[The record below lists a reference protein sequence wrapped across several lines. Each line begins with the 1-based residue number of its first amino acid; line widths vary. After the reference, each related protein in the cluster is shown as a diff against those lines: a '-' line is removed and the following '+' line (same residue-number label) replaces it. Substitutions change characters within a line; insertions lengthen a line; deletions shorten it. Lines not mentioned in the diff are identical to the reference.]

1 MMNDMCTQTYLHT
14 YMHTCIHAYMH
25 TCISAYM
32 HKCTHAHMHTCTHA
46 HMHTCTH
53 AHMHTCTHAHMDTC
67 THTHI
72 HTCTHA
78 HMHTCTDAQVHTCT
92 HTYLYTHIP
101 TYLHTYIF
109 FSFFIPT
116 YLQLPAYL
124 HFLLF
129 FHTYIPTYLPTYLP
143 AYIHTYIYIHIYI
156 YIYIYHSVQCI
167 PDCAQVLGPGDAVSV
182 SVGWDAM
189 FHWDGESKSLCL
201 DMNWGLS
208 SSETAL
214 WYLLSRTR
222 AIAYHQG
229 LLAAS
234 RVSTFILY
242 RCGSKPSKL
251 TSFCWD
257 EHPFPSYFRVPYL
270 PTWPYGRSPAAPCRN
285 PSRWDPTN
293 GSCCGKNARSATTV
307 DRSMDPWGFWLVN
320 GWLLGDL
327 TI

>member
-1 MMNDMCTQTYLHT
+1 
-14 YMHTCIHAYMH
+14 MHTCTHAY
-25 TCISAYM
+25 
-32 HKCTHAHMHTCTHA
+32 MHTCTHA

-53 AHMHTCTHAHMDTC
+53 AHMHTCTHGHMHTYAHPHM
-67 THTHI
+67 

-78 HMHTCTDAQVHTCT
+78 HMHRCTGAHMHTHIPIHT
-92 HTYLYTHIP
+92 HTYIP
-101 TYLHTYIF
+101 T
-109 FSFFIPT
+109 
-116 YLQLPAYL
+116 YL

-129 FHTYIPTYLPTYLP
+129 FHTYIPAITCIPTFSSLFSYLHTYILTYLPTC
-143 AYIHTYIYIHIYI
+143 IHTYIYIYI
-156 YIYIYHSVQCI
+156 HIYHSVQCI